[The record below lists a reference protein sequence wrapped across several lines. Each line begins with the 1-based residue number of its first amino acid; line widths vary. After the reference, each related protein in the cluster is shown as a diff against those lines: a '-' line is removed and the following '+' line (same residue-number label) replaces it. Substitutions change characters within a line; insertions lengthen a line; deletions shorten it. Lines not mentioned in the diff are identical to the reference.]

1 MAGYRIL
8 PEESM
13 RRLAFLALWM
23 GLASAVALAQ
33 DRPTRFWNL
42 THGRLS
48 EVYLAATGTTD
59 WGPNQAKNDKDGVV
73 DPDERLRITGIKSG
87 TYDFKLTDLDGRSCM
102 AKNVKVEVGQIFSI
116 DEKDLTG
123 CNK

>member
-1 MAGYRIL
+1 
-8 PEESM
+8 M
-13 RRLAFLALWM
+13 RRLAFLALWL
-23 GLASAVALAQ
+23 GLACAVALAQ
-33 DRPTRFWNL
+33 DGPTRFWNL

-48 EVYLAATGTTD
+48 EVYLAAAGTNE

-87 TYDFKLTDLDGRSCM
+87 TYDFKLTDLDGRTCM
-102 AKNVKVEVGQIFSI
+102 AKSVKVEVGQIFSI

>member
-1 MAGYRIL
+1 MH
-8 PEESM
+8 
-13 RRLAFLALWM
+13 RLAFLALWT
-23 GLASAVALAQ
+23 GLACAVAFAQ

-48 EVYLAATGTTD
+48 EVYLATAGTTG

-73 DPDERLRITGIKSG
+73 DPDERLRITDVKSG
-87 TYDFKLTDLDGRSCM
+87 TYDFKLTDLNGRTCM
-102 AKNVKVEVGQIFSI
+102 AKNVKVEVGEIFSI

>member
-1 MAGYRIL
+1 MH
-8 PEESM
+8 
-13 RRLAFLALWM
+13 RLAFLAAFPILGM
-23 GLASAVALAQ
+23 TLAPALAQ
-33 DRPTRFWNL
+33 ERPTRLWNL

-48 EVYLAATGTTD
+48 EVYLAAVGTTD

-73 DPDERLRITGIKSG
+73 DPDERLRITGINSG
-87 TYDFKLTDLDGRSCM
+87 SYDLKVTDLDGRTCM
-102 AKNVKVEVGQIFSI
+102 VKGVKVEVGQIFSI

>member
-1 MAGYRIL
+1 MHRVVFLIFGL
-8 PEESM
+8 T
-13 RRLAFLALWM
+13 LA
-23 GLASAVALAQ
+23 ASAALSQ

-42 THGRLS
+42 THGRIS
-48 EVYLAATGTTD
+48 EFYLAPPGTTN

-73 DPDERLRITGIKSG
+73 DPDERLRITGVNSG
-87 TYDFKLTDLDGRSCM
+87 SYDVKFTDLEGRTCM
-102 AKNVKVEVGQIFSI
+102 VHDVKVEVGQIFSI

>member
-1 MAGYRIL
+1 MHRVV
-8 PEESM
+8 
-13 RRLAFLALWM
+13 FLTFGLT
-23 GLASAVALAQ
+23 LASSVALSQ

-42 THGRLS
+42 THGRIS
-48 EVYLAATGTTD
+48 EFYLAPPGTTN

-73 DPDERLRITGIKSG
+73 DPDERLRITGVNSG
-87 TYDFKLTDLDGRSCM
+87 SYDVKFTDLEGRTCM
-102 AKNVKVEVGQIFSI
+102 VRDVKVEVGQIFSI